1 MHGAHSVHY
10 MFQSVCVYSRACAL
24 LWKRSLFPCCV
35 PGIEA
40 AHDLQV
46 NKPETRG
53 ATKHTHAHI
62 LPHMLNYG
70 LMLSRRCPLFFS
82 LLHRLALSRPP
93 HYPTHTHYSTSHV
106 SLNTAY
112 QSFCFA
118 DFPFPCTD
126 KTLHS
131 QVLLFWLKLSSSSTV
146 VAIWNLCE
154 TCAHFY
160 TTIRQVGLR

>member
-1 MHGAHSVHY
+1 MHGARSVHY

-53 ATKHTHAHI
+53 ATKHTLAHI
-62 LPHMLNYG
+62 LPHMLSYG

-82 LLHRLALSRPP
+82 LLHCLALARPP
-93 HYPTHTHYSTSHV
+93 HYHPPHTHTHIIAPPMSHSTLLIKAFALLTSLSH
-106 SLNTAY
+106 A
-112 QSFCFA
+112 Q
-118 DFPFPCTD
+118 
-126 KTLHS
+126 KTLHG
-131 QVLLFWLKLSSSSTV
+131 QVLLF
-146 VAIWNLCE
+146 
-154 TCAHFY
+154 
-160 TTIRQVGLR
+160 